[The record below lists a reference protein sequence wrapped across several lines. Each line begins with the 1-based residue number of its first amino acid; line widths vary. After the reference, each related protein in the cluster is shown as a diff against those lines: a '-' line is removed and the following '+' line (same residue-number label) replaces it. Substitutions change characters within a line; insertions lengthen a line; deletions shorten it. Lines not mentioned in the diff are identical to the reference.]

1 MSDSTKPT
9 TALMTHDE
17 QKAVYEAQDVLA
29 SKSNVLMRIG
39 QIQAFNI
46 VSKYTTVVEI
56 LTFREIKKSKQ
67 YKGLPYIK
75 DGKTLTCQRLEEFCP
90 AFFNRSYQTM
100 DELDKNL
107 EVFGQEFFESSEKMG
122 LGVREMRKLRKL
134 PEEQRALVIDHEAIE
149 KGDKDTIKHVIED
162 LHAQFNQQKDDLL
175 VSHDKQL
182 KELQTKLADMS
193 ANLEA
198 ARQINTESSTRYESL
213 RSQLEREKQ
222 AAEKSSSTTRDL
234 LSDIAEVSNDA
245 FDAFFQMHNLMD
257 KVEEAA
263 FNYDSTLVAERDR
276 VIKFYIESLD
286 KLACNFASLLMAAD
300 ENFFR
305 IIGPTPKHTV
315 IKGLAERGDEDLDEH
330 LNDVANILD
339 HQE

>member
-134 PEEQRALVIDHEAIE
+134 PEDNAL
-149 KGDKDTIKHVIED
+149 
-162 LHAQFNQQKDDLL
+162 
-175 VSHDKQL
+175 
-182 KELQTKLADMS
+182 
-193 ANLEA
+193 
-198 ARQINTESSTRYESL
+198 
-213 RSQLEREKQ
+213 
-222 AAEKSSSTTRDL
+222 
-234 LSDIAEVSNDA
+234 
-245 FDAFFQMHNLMD
+245 
-257 KVEEAA
+257 
-263 FNYDSTLVAERDR
+263 
-276 VIKFYIESLD
+276 
-286 KLACNFASLLMAAD
+286 
-300 ENFFR
+300 
-305 IIGPTPKHTV
+305 
-315 IKGLAERGDEDLDEH
+315 
-330 LNDVANILD
+330 
-339 HQE
+339 